1 VKRIL
6 AALLIGLFLTA
17 PAMGAGLTIAWAA
30 GYPIV
35 TGNVRQAVVTI
46 TFDSS
51 YPTGGES
58 FTAADLGF
66 TTLDFVSVAVDSCKT
81 FEVEMRYNYSTAK
94 MLAFYT
100 ANGDTA
106 LSYRQPKA
114 TSNLALC
121 TAKFFISGN

>member
-1 VKRIL
+1 ML
-6 AALLIGLFLTA
+6 A
-17 PAMGAGLTIAWAA
+17 PSAMAAGLTFSWAN

-35 TGNVRQAVVTI
+35 TGNKLEAVVTI

-58 FTAADLGF
+58 FTAAMLGF

-81 FEVEMRYNYSTAK
+81 FEVEMRYDYTNSK
-94 MLAFYT
+94 LLAFYT

-106 LSYRQPKA
+106 LPYRQPKA
-114 TSNLALC
+114 TANLALC
-121 TAKFFISGN
+121 SAKFLVIGN